1 MIDLAGDAVIRSVED
16 TESEGWRMFLL
27 DLEPEAWEH
36 RSPTKNITKRRSRE
50 DVVEL
55 KRVLEEL
62 DSRDKKR
69 LKNTKSQ
76 PKMKEKKLAN
86 KQLELNA

>member
-1 MIDLAGDAVIRSVED
+1 M
-16 TESEGWRMFLL
+16 
-27 DLEPEAWEH
+27 
-36 RSPTKNITKRRSRE
+36 
-50 DVVEL
+50 EL